1 MNIRVIRFFV
11 TIQLFPFDEILPVI
25 ASSRRK
31 AGAPVRLLADG
42 DLFVNRTMRSRRR
55 SAPRDDG

>member
-1 MNIRVIRFFV
+1 VIRFFV
-11 TIQLFPFDEILPVI
+11 AIQLFPFDEILPVI

-42 DLFVNRTMRSRRR
+42 DLFANITMRSRRLR
-55 SAPRDDG
+55 QLADPRDNG